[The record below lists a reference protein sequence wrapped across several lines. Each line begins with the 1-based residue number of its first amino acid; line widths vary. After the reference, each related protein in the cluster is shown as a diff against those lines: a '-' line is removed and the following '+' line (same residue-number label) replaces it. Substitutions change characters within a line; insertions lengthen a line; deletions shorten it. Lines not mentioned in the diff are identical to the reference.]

1 MNLYRKHRPQTFAEI
16 VGQSHISET
25 LLHQLESGKI
35 AHAYLFSGPRGTG
48 KTSTARI
55 FAKAI
60 NCKNNTAAK
69 FGEPCNK
76 CENCLAIA
84 DGRYLDVIE
93 IDAASNR
100 GIDEI
105 RDLREKINLAPMAG
119 KFKVYII
126 DEAHQLT
133 SEAFNALL
141 KTLEEPPAHAVFI
154 LATTEAH
161 KIPAT
166 ILSRVQKFDFGKAA
180 RGQIEEKLKRVVKKE
195 NAKISD
201 ESLSLISKLAEGSY
215 RDAEVLLEKV
225 VSANASPKDSEVAK
239 ILGYGKS
246 EDLLSLLDLLL
257 LKKTKE
263 AIFWFS
269 NYLEKGG
276 HPKVFLENFIELLR
290 EVLLLKVGALS
301 EKESSLAPENFT
313 KLSTFSS
320 QINHEKLSSWLS
332 LFTTAVSEMQNS
344 PIPSLP
350 IELAI
355 VEACEFQVSEEL
367 RVSSLESEEK
377 TQSKVNI
384 QNSNE
389 EKIKNEPEVSVSIET
404 EIVKEKKVKK
414 SKSPEITIDEIQKNW
429 TEVLK
434 KVKPHNN
441 SLEIFLR
448 GAIPS
453 EIEEDLITL
462 EVGYV
467 FHKDRLEESK
477 NNTIIATVLSEVLG
491 RPVRIKGKVAE
502 NRPKTVRETEEQIE
516 EVDPVEIFGKLV

>member
-1 MNLYRKHRPQTFAEI
+1 MNLYRKHRPQTFAEL

-119 KFKVYII
+119 KYKVYII
-126 DEAHQLT
+126 DESHQLT

-225 VSANASPKDSEVAK
+225 VSANASPKDSEVEK

-320 QINHEKLSSWLS
+320 QINHEKLSSWIS
-332 LFTTAVSEMQNS
+332 LFTSAVSEMQDS

-355 VEACEFQVSEEL
+355 VEACDFQTNISDTLAVGEDINVETKKNEEII
-367 RVSSLESEEK
+367 EEK
-377 TQSKVNI
+377 PAEI
-384 QNSNE
+384 
-389 EKIKNEPEVSVSIET
+389 IIEPVE
-404 EIVKEKKVKK
+404 EKKVKK
-414 SKSPEITIDEIQKNW
+414 TKNGEITIEGIQNNW

-448 GAIPS
+448 GAIPI

-462 EVGYV
+462 EVSYV

-477 NNTIIATVLSEVLG
+477 NNTIITTVLSEVLG

-502 NRPKTVRETEEQIE
+502 NRPKTVRETEAQIE